1 MLFIINKMNMFWDAY
16 KIFAVVPLCLA
27 VPSPSAVSGIKLD
40 AQPLTIATAA
50 ILYHR
55 FFKETDSAGYDSYV
69 SYYFII

>member
-1 MLFIINKMNMFWDAY
+1 LQNIAEMI
-16 KIFAVVPLCLA
+16 
-27 VPSPSAVSGIKLD
+27 SAVSGIKLD

-69 SYYFII
+69 SCQFLIS

>member
-1 MLFIINKMNMFWDAY
+1 MLGYLQNISENI
-16 KIFAVVPLCLA
+16 
-27 VPSPSAVSGIKLD
+27 SPSAVSGIKLD

-69 SYYFII
+69 SCQFFIL